1 MSEVTSWAATADANT
16 ASSPDGFP
24 EGWPVTSVIAPF
36 RELMAAV
43 KRQDLDTM
51 TSYFTAVNSIV
62 GGERGVQGLNSS
74 EARIV
79 LIRNTVGEVYWTND
93 FRVITGPVALPGA
106 AKVPK
111 DIAWNGTRFVAVAAD
126 GYVYYSTTGEAASW
140 TEVVAWDYAVTTA
153 DFRVVAVNS
162 NNRFIAIGDVD
173 GPTTR
178 AIFAR
183 SSDGITWT
191 SQVFGVPIL
200 ITATACKAAC
210 AIGANFYIVN
220 RLGTPYLSTDN
231 GVNWTSGTPPYATV
245 TEWVNHA
252 CGIGSR
258 LVIVGDTGQIYTS
271 DDDGVT
277 WTQRTSGVTDNLNHV
292 ISFSGGEG
300 LLVVGDNG
308 VILTSYD
315 SGATW
320 KKLNETPS
328 VPIVGA
334 FEVNAATRYLVVGL
348 QSVFPYYGMR
358 R

>member
-1 MSEVTSWAATADANT
+1 MSEITTWATTADANS

-24 EGWPVTSVIAPF
+24 EGWPVTAVTPSF

-43 KRQDLDTM
+43 KRQDLDMM
-51 TSYFTAVNSIV
+51 TSFWVGANSIT
-62 GGERGVQGLNSS
+62 GGERGAQGLNNG

-79 LIRNTVGEVYWTND
+79 LIRNTTGETYWTND
-93 FRVITGPVALPGA
+93 LRAITGPITLPGA
-106 AKVPK
+106 AKIPY

-126 GYVYYSTTGEAASW
+126 GHIYYSTTGESASW

-153 DFRVVAVNS
+153 AFRVVTVNS

-178 AIFAR
+178 AIFAY
-183 SSDGITWT
+183 SADGITWT
-191 SQVFGVPIL
+191 SQILGSPIL
-200 ITATACKAAC
+200 VTNYAVRAAC
-210 AIGANFYIVN
+210 ALGANFYVEDSQGSI
-220 RLGTPYLSTDN
+220 YKSTDN
-231 GVNWTSGTPPYATV
+231 GVTWTGIGALPVVEGMNYMCSHGTILVAVGNTGQVFTSSDSGVNWTAR
-245 TEWVNHA
+245 A
-252 CGIGSR
+252 
-258 LVIVGDTGQIYTS
+258 
-271 DDDGVT
+271 
-277 WTQRTSGVTDNLNHV
+277 SGVTDNLNHV

-300 LLVVGDNG
+300 LLCVGDNG

-315 SGATW
+315 SGVTW

-348 QSVFPYYGMR
+348 QGIYPYYGMR